1 MQCSGIIRK
10 ITTDLH
16 LVLILL
22 CQVRLFATQRLV
34 KEDNGRPVQQIY
46 STGTI
51 GWQNSAVDLWKFYDI
66 KLDFSMENLLCLTL
80 LLVATKIDRRSLI
93 SMVYTMTE
101 LRNFPL

>member
-22 CQVRLFATQRLV
+22 CQVRLFATRRLE
-34 KEDNGRPVQQIY
+34 KEDNSRPVQRIC

-66 KLDFSMENLLCLTL
+66 KLDFSMENLVCLTL
-80 LLVATKIDRRSLI
+80 FSVSYK
-93 SMVYTMTE
+93 
-101 LRNFPL
+101 